1 MMIQAL
7 TFLVL
12 IAGLR
17 LSLAQLIHP
26 SDMVIGRWKVSL
38 NRRDTSLFESMIFP
52 KQQEKEVGEIQIYS
66 RFNAKGRTL
75 KKMKR
80 RLECDLIFDA
90 DGSFTL
96 VPPNDEDE
104 SPASKK
110 RGSTCTAIRSPLRGE
125 WHLRPNPYCV
135 TDRHYDELRLRSIP
149 KVKSYQDEMGPRGPE
164 DDSSPSLSP
173 SASPS
178 PSPSRQ
184 KEQITMEMQCKLW
197 GRYGSNTIRHFL
209 KRPRGK
215 DAGRMV
221 KGQLSIVK
229 IVSDD
234 DANEDEIDILDAS
247 TRRVLCATFRGSRIP
262 TSE

>member
-1 MMIQAL
+1 MFQVL
-7 TFLVL
+7 TLLVV
-12 IAGLR
+12 AGLH
-17 LSLAQLIHP
+17 LSFAQLIHP

-38 NRRDTSLFESMIFP
+38 NRRDNSLFESMIFP
-52 KQQEKEVGEIQIYS
+52 KQQEKEVGEIQIYP
-66 RFNAKGRTL
+66 RFNEKGRKL
-75 KKMKR
+75 NRLKR

-104 SPASKK
+104 NPDAMK
-110 RGSTCTAIRSPLRGE
+110 RGSTSIRSPLRGE
-125 WHLRPNPYCV
+125 WNLQPNPYCV
-135 TDRHYDELRLRSIP
+135 TDRHYDELRLRSVP
-149 KVKSYQDEMGPRGPE
+149 KVKSYQQETE
-164 DDSSPSLSP
+164 ELSL
-173 SASPS
+173 
-178 PSPSRQ
+178 SPSRQ

-197 GRYGSNTIRHFL
+197 GRYGSNTIRYFL

-229 IVSDD
+229 IVSND
-234 DANEDEIDILDAS
+234 DADEDDIDLQDAS